1 MFGVRCSLSLL
12 LNDPTGFLPQYTVHF
27 LILCPCYLYTLIC
40 QDLLPVHRS
49 YPARQVPVTAVP
61 GVHDDAVVF
70 TCQYSAFYVPHDTTI
85 VRLRTVTRKIKT
97 NINKIK

>member
-1 MFGVRCSLSLL
+1 MCR
-12 LNDPTGFLPQYTVHF
+12 
-27 LILCPCYLYTLIC
+27 
-40 QDLLPVHRS
+40 DLLPVHRS
-49 YPARQVPVTAVP
+49 YPARQVPVAAVP

-70 TCQYSAFYVPHDTTI
+70 TGQYSAFYVPRDTTI